1 MSDVVDQSR
10 DVGLV
15 QSVDRAIT
23 ILEILART
31 DEAGVT
37 EVARELG
44 VHKSTA
50 FRLIG
55 TLEARGL
62 VEQGDHRGKYRIGMA
77 LVRMAGTSAAR
88 TDVVRVARP
97 VCRQL
102 AATTGET
109 INVAVLIGSAALYLD
124 QIAGE
129 AALQPHNWVGQRIP
143 LHATSNGKVL
153 MAHLDPGRI
162 EDLLPRLEPYTS
174 RTITSR
180 TTLDRQLAE
189 IRDRG
194 YATAVDELEEGLSA
208 VAAPV
213 RDAHGEVVA
222 ALSVSGSTYR
232 MDDATIS
239 TTVEPLMAAAAEISI
254 ALGWSGPRP

>member
-1 MSDVVDQSR
+1 MTDVVDQGR
-10 DVGLV
+10 DLGLV

-62 VEQGDHRGKYRIGMA
+62 VEQSDDRGKYRIGMG

-88 TDVVRVARP
+88 TDIVRAARP
-97 VCRQL
+97 VCQQL
-102 AATTGET
+102 AAATGET
-109 INVAVLIGSAALYLD
+109 INIAVLIGSAALYLD

-153 MAHLDPGRI
+153 MAHLDPRLVDGF
-162 EDLLPRLEPYTS
+162 LSRLEPYTS
-174 RTITSR
+174 RTITR
-180 TTLDRQLAE
+180 RATLNRQLAE
-189 IRDRG
+189 IRDLG

-213 RDAHGEVVA
+213 RDAHGEVIA

-232 MDDATIS
+232 MDAATMS
-239 TTVEPLMAAAAEISI
+239 ATVEPLIAAATEVSFAM
-254 ALGWSGPRP
+254 GWPGPRP

>member
-1 MSDVVDQSR
+1 MSDVVDQGR

-15 QSVDRAIT
+15 QSVDRAIR

-62 VEQGDHRGKYRIGMA
+62 VEQSDDRGKYRIGMG

-88 TDVVRVARP
+88 TDIVRTARP

-102 AATTGET
+102 AASTGET
-109 INVAVLIGSAALYLD
+109 INIAVLIGSAALYLD

-153 MAHLDPGRI
+153 MAHLDPRLVDG
-162 EDLLPRLEPYTS
+162 LLPRLEAYTS
-174 RTITSR
+174 RTITRR
-180 TTLDRQLAE
+180 TTLNRQLAE
-189 IRDRG
+189 IRDLG
-194 YATAVDELEEGLSA
+194 YATAIDELEEGLSA

-213 RDAHGEVVA
+213 RDAHGEVIA

-232 MDDATIS
+232 MDTATM
-239 TTVEPLMAAAAEISI
+239 TATVEPLIGAATEVSFAM
-254 ALGWSGPRP
+254 GWSGPRP